1 MRTSMQ
7 AKLRGILA
15 ATCWLLQ
22 VLPSAHADE
31 VADFY
36 RGKTLSIV
44 VAHEAGTGF
53 DVYARA
59 FARYLGRHIPGQ
71 PTVIVQNMPGAGGLN
86 ATAWLYNIAPKD
98 GTTIATIVHAIM
110 LDHQLGDKRG
120 KYEAAKFSYIGNM
133 ERSVATC
140 VVTATSGVSSLDDL
154 MRRETIFGGVSRA
167 GALSQGTLALIHL
180 LGAKIK
186 LVEGYKGSANLRLA
200 MQRGEIDG
208 MCGIPVSTLKKQW
221 RSDMEA
227 GAFKVIVQLNEKPRP
242 ELGGAAML
250 ASFARSDEDRQ
261 VFDLIFGAL
270 VLGRMYLAPPYIP
283 PPRLAA
289 LRAAFDAAIKDPEFL
304 ADAAKSQME
313 ITPQSG
319 AEVQSLI
326 ERFTSAPAAIVKRAR
341 LAIGADQAN

>member
-1 MRTSMQ
+1 MQ
-7 AKLRGILA
+7 AQFLRALLA
-15 ATCWLLQ
+15 ALCLAG
-22 VLPSAHADE
+22 SAAHTRADE
-31 VADFY
+31 IADFY

-71 PTVIVQNMPGAGGLN
+71 PTAIVQNMPGAGGLN
-86 ATAWLYNIAPKD
+86 AAAWLYNIAPKD
-98 GTTIATIVHAIM
+98 GTTVATIVHAIM
-110 LDHQLGDKRG
+110 LDHQLGEKRG

-140 VVTATSGVSSLDDL
+140 VVTAKSGIGSLDDL
-154 MRRETIFGGVSRA
+154 MLRETIFGGVSRA

-208 MCGIPVSTLKKQW
+208 MCGIPVSTLKTQW
-221 RSDMEA
+221 RSDMES
-227 GAFKVIVQLNEKPRP
+227 GQFKVVVQLNEKPRP
-242 ELGGAAML
+242 EIEGAAL
-250 ASFARSDEDRQ
+250 LDSFAKSDEDRQ

-270 VLGRMYLAPPYIP
+270 VLGRMYVAPPDIP
-283 PPRLAA
+283 PARLAA
-289 LRAAFDAAIKDPEFL
+289 LRMAFDAAIADPNFL
-304 ADAAKSQME
+304 ADAEKSHME
-313 ITPQSG
+313 ITPQTG
-319 AEVQSLI
+319 AEVQALI
-326 ERFTSAPAAIVKRAR
+326 ERFTAAPAAIVKRAR
-341 LAIGADQAN
+341 LAIGVDEGK